1 MEMGFHPLSEKK
13 RKGNLM
19 GKRSHDRKK
28 VVTHGKKSRRSR
40 FHLSLFRFQRFV
52 FEEEKLCKWEFTMAV
67 PSTVQ
72 LTLYTPH

>member
-13 RKGNLM
+13 KKGNLM
-19 GKRSHDRKK
+19 GNRSHDRKK
-28 VVTHGKKSRRSR
+28 VVTHGKKVGGAD
-40 FHLSLFRFQRFV
+40 FISLFRFQRFV

-67 PSTVQ
+67 PSPVQ